1 MPLRALALKPL
12 APLMDTTNLT
22 ALHAL
27 NAAVLSDVLDSLGL
41 MQQAMKPFMRP
52 LDDELQL
59 VGRARTG
66 LYMPVYEHRAGEN
79 PYEVE
84 IALVDDL
91 APNDV
96 VVLACNGPTDR
107 IAPWGELL
115 STASVARGAAGCVT
129 DGLVRDVKQI
139 RAMRFP
145 VFCGG
150 IGPLDTKGRAR
161 MVERDVPVACAG
173 VAVRPGDIVFGD
185 VDGVVVIPREHER
198 QVIARAIEKVSGEN
212 LSRDALK
219 RGELLADVFRRLGIL

>member
-1 MPLRALALKPL
+1 MNSMPMTTLDL
-12 APLMDTTNLT
+12 DTLQT
-22 ALHAL
+22 L

-52 LDDELQL
+52 LDDSLQL
-59 VGRARTG
+59 IGRARTG

-91 APNDV
+91 KPHDV
-96 VVLACNGPTDR
+96 VVLACGGPTDR

-115 STASVARGAAGCVT
+115 STACVARGAAGCVT
-129 DGLVRDVKQI
+129 DGLVRDVRQI

-145 VFCGG
+145 VIAGG

-161 MVERDVPVACAG
+161 MVERDVPVLCAG
-173 VAVRPGDIVFGD
+173 ATVRPGDIVFGD
-185 VDGVVVIPREHER
+185 VDGVVVIPHEHEAE
-198 QVIARAIEKVSGEN
+198 VIARAAEKVSGEN
-212 LSRDALK
+212 RSRDALQ
-219 RGELLADVFRRLGIL
+219 RGELLAHVFRRLGIL